1 MSKETPPELPVYPW
15 ARKCSK
21 KEAQRLIAKAPPHL
35 KGEVR
40 RLIKVIN
47 QAHQNAKAFAATG
60 RWFHVSPH
68 ELPVG
73 TTLVPNGAPVPT
85 SAEFYAEGYGQDTGT
100 LADMG
105 ASRSE
110 HLWVTTTLKDARFWA
125 RVLKADH
132 IYEVQPTDEPRPWNG
147 TGVDGWVTTAAV
159 IIEVVSKP

>member
-1 MSKETPPELPVYPW
+1 MSKETPPELFHPW
-15 ARKCSK
+15 ARKYSK
-21 KEAQRLIAKAPPHL
+21 KEMDRMVATAPPHL

-40 RLIKVIN
+40 RLITMVNEAHK
-47 QAHQNAKAFAATG
+47 QAQEFAATG
-60 RWFHVSPH
+60 RWFHASPH

-110 HLWVTTTLKDARFWA
+110 HLWVTTTVKDAKFWA
-125 RVLKADH
+125 KLLDAQF

>member
-1 MSKETPPELPVYPW
+1 MSTPTFHPW
-15 ARKCSK
+15 ARKYSK
-21 KEAQRLIAKAPPHL
+21 KEAERLVNQAPPHL

-40 RLIKVIN
+40 RLIKAVN
-47 QAHQNAKAFAATG
+47 EAHQKAQEFAATG

-68 ELPVG
+68 ALPVG
-73 TTLVPNGAPVPT
+73 TTLVPNGAPEAT
-85 SAEFYAEGYGQDTGT
+85 SADFYADGYGQDTGT

-125 RVLKADH
+125 TVLKATH
-132 IYEVQPTDEPRPWNG
+132 IYEVQPTDAPRPWNG

-159 IIEVVSKP
+159 ILTEIEGGQS